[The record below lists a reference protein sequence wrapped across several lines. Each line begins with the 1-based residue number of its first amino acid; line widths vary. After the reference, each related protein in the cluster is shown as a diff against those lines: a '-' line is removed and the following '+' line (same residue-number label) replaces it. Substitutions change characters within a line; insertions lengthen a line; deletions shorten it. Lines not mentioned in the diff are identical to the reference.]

1 LLRLAL
7 ARQRPQP
14 GAGAATDNDWRDQ
27 ARRHWTS
34 VDAMACKPVSGC
46 FVT

>member
-27 ARRHWTS
+27 ARRHWTP